1 MNADKRRSAFIRVNP
16 RLILYFLQVMATNV
30 AFPVS
35 KLIASFFYLV
45 FFPVILFVLSGD
57 WRWIEG
63 WLFSIIFLVMC
74 FSTLLY
80 LYFYDPELLKER
92 FGSPIQPNQKSWD
105 KVLLSIFFV
114 DFLVWFAIMPLDAKR
129 FGWSP
134 VFPFWLRATGTVLLV
149 VSIALIFEALRENT
163 FAAPVVKMQKE
174 RGQKVISTGLY
185 GVVRH
190 PMYAGAVLLFVAGPL
205 LLGSVFGLI
214 MGLVLIVTI
223 AVRSIG
229 EEAMLKQELEGYSDY
244 AKRVK
249 WRIIPFV
256 F

>member
-1 MNADKRRSAFIRVNP
+1 MK
-16 RLILYFLQVMATNV
+16 T
-30 AFPVS
+30 
-35 KLIASFFYLV
+35 KLIASFIYLAL
-45 FFPVILFVLSGD
+45 FPVILFLLAGD
-57 WRWIEG
+57 WRWIGG
-63 WLFSIIFLVMC
+63 WLFSFIFLLMC

-80 LYFYDPELLKER
+80 LYFYDPELLRER

-105 KVLLSIFFV
+105 KVLLSVFFI

-129 FGWSP
+129 FHWSP
-134 VFPFWLRATGTVLLV
+134 VFPFWLRATGTVLLIV
-149 VSIALIFEALRENT
+149 AIVMVFEALRENT

-174 RGQKVISTGLY
+174 RGQTVISTGMY

-190 PMYAGAVLLFVAGPL
+190 PMYAGALLLFVAGPL
-205 LLGSVFGLI
+205 LLSSVWGLT
-214 MGLVLIVTI
+214 MSLVLIVTI

-244 AKRVK
+244 MKRVK
-249 WRIIPFV
+249 WRMIPFV

>member
-1 MNADKRRSAFIRVNP
+1 MK
-16 RLILYFLQVMATNV
+16 T
-30 AFPVS
+30 
-35 KLIASFFYLV
+35 KLIGSFFYLAL
-45 FFPVILFVLSGD
+45 FPVILFALAGD

-63 WLFSIIFLVMC
+63 WLFSVIFLLMC

-80 LYFYDPELLKER
+80 LYFYDPALLKER
-92 FGSPIQPNQKSWD
+92 FGSPIQQGQKPWD
-105 KVLLSIFFV
+105 KVLLSVFFV

-134 VFPFWLRATGTVLLV
+134 MFPLWLRAIGTVLLTI
-149 VSIALIFEALRENT
+149 SIVMVFEALRENT

-174 RGQKVISTGLY
+174 RGQTVISNGMY

-190 PMYAGAVLLFVAGPL
+190 PMYAGALLLFVAGPL
-205 LLGSVFGLI
+205 LLGSVWGLI
-214 MGLVLIVTI
+214 MSLVLIVTI

-229 EEAMLKQELEGYSDY
+229 EEAMLKQELEGYRDY
-244 AKRVK
+244 MKRVK
-249 WRIIPFV
+249 WRMIPFV